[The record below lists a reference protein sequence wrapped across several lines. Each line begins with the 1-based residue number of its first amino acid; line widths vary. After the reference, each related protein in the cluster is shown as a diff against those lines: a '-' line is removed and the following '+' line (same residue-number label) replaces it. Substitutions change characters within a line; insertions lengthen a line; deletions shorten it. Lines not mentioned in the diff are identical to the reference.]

1 MLAGAHAT
9 TAPTPAPLLLTAGD
23 GPWAW
28 TKTRYRLLD
37 GALDD
42 KVTSYGMAAMSH
54 LHSLGSAMRTQL
66 HDDNAV
72 AFEFE
77 VDANRD
83 DTPITLSL
91 ASYDDAGVGGH
102 VWDAGVAMAILS
114 KGAEQI
120 AMPSRANARSKV
132 LELGAGLGLPGIS
145 LSRHAGVQSV
155 TLTDARPKLVPVL
168 ESNAAGACPLAD
180 VFVKTLEW
188 GDGYFTGDP
197 QLAAMK
203 QSRENAH
210 PAAHVAELVDQ
221 FDIVI
226 GSDVCYEEQSVPHL
240 ASLLRQL
247 HAPLSLLIGP
257 ATRPS
262 MRKLAE
268 VLRGTEGMHVE
279 QRLVTLVC
287 SDATDDSDS
296 SETKW
301 SSTTAKW
308 RSGGVHMLL
317 TVRQ

>member
-1 MLAGAHAT
+1 MLASHTT
-9 TAPTPAPLLLTAGD
+9 TAPAAAPLLLTAGD

-28 TKTRYRLLD
+28 TKTRYKLLD

-42 KVTSYGMAAMSH
+42 KVTSYGTDAMSH
-54 LHSLGSAMRTQL
+54 LHTLGSAIRTQL

-72 AFEFE
+72 AFEF
-77 VDANRD
+77 DAD
-83 DTPITLSL
+83 SDGPIKLSL
-91 ASYDDAGVGGH
+91 ASYEDAGVGGH

-114 KGAEQI
+114 KGSEQI
-120 AMPSRANARSKV
+120 AMPYRANARSKV

-145 LSRHAGVQSV
+145 LSRHAGGASV

-168 ESNAAGACPLAD
+168 ESNAAGVCPLAD
-180 VFVKTLEW
+180 VHVKTLEW

-203 QSRENAH
+203 QSREGTHPTAH
-210 PAAHVAELVDQ
+210 AAELVDY

-240 ASLLRQL
+240 ASLLREL

-268 VLRGTEGMHVE
+268 ALRYTDGMDVE

-296 SETKW
+296 GETKW
-301 SSTTAKW
+301 SSTTSTW
-308 RSGGVHMLL
+308 RSAGVHMLL